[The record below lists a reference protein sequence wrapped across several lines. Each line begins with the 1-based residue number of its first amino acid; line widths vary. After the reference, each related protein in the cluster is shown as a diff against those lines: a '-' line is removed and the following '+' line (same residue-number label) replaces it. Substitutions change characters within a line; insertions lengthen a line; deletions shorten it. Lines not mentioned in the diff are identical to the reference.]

1 MRVIAGAAKGRRLAS
16 VPGSG
21 TRPITDRV
29 KESLFGILQPRIE
42 GARFLDLF
50 AGTGAVGIEALSR
63 GAASA
68 WFVERDWQAIRVIRH
83 NLEATG
89 LAARARVV
97 RDDAFRFLKTAD
109 AEFDITHVAPPQYRG
124 MWASALEETD
134 RAKVL
139 AVGGLAVVQIHPKE
153 YREIPLQ
160 NLLLVD
166 QRTYGSTMLC
176 FYERADESGS
186 VPLEA
191 AGTVAPV

>member
-21 TRPITDRV
+21 TRPITNRV
-29 KESLFGILQPRIE
+29 KESLFGILQPRIA

-63 GAASA
+63 GAAGA

-109 AEFDITHVAPPQYRG
+109 TEFDIIHIAPPQYKG
-124 MWASALEETD
+124 MWARALEETNS
-134 RAKVL
+134 AAVL
-139 AVGGLAVVQIHPKE
+139 APGGLAVVQIYPKE
-153 YREIPLQ
+153 YREAPLR
-160 NLLLVD
+160 NLTLVD

-176 FYERADESGS
+176 FYQRADES
-186 VPLEA
+186 
-191 AGTVAPV
+191 